1 MTDTPDGD
9 PIETL
14 GDESPEG
21 GGPPTSDGDNP
32 PISDGNNPPISD
44 GGKPAAP
51 DGGDPGMAGDPGA
64 SGDFG
69 GGSDSTSDPRITFYG
84 GKWASTV
91 PIAFFIVW
99 AIFQS
104 GVLGI
109 GDTNGLVIGALL
121 GTILGMFLVRGDWK
135 AYANTIFEGMT
146 QRVAATAIVAWLWAG
161 MFAETLQVGGF
172 VEGLIYA
179 ADALNVGA
187 ATFPAAAFVLCG
199 LLATGIGTGYG
210 ATVAFVTLFFP
221 AGVLIGAN
229 PVLLFAAILSGAV
242 FGDNLAPVSDT
253 TIVSAV
259 TQDADIGGVVASRFK
274 YAIIAAVPA
283 FVAYLIMGSVLSGA
297 SLEGSAALRES
308 ATALGLVHL
317 ISMGV
322 VIATAVAGRHIVEAI
337 SWGLIVA
344 VAFNLAFGLSSVSDI
359 LAFTVTESGTFTSL
373 PFVVVGETAGV
384 GGSLYAGAIGFFP
397 LIVLTL
403 LIVSMAQIMIR
414 GGGFQA
420 IQEFLL
426 DSVATNVRRAE
437 LTMVLGTATI
447 NGMITINTAAE
458 IAIAPYI
465 ARIGEKFNIN
475 GYRRA
480 NILDANT
487 SALGYIFPW
496 AGGVLVGYQVMVG
509 PNGLGAEYGPEM
521 VVNPIDVVP
530 YVFHGWFLVIVFLL
544 AAITGFG
551 REYIPDRPS
560 EEVSRA

>member
-1 MTDTPDGD
+1 MTGPPDDETRDRIDDELPDGE
-9 PIETL
+9 P
-14 GDESPEG
+14 PE
-21 GGPPTSDGDNP
+21 D
-32 PISDGNNPPISD
+32 
-44 GGKPAAP
+44 AP
-51 DGGDPGMAGDPGA
+51 DGATGDPVPVAD
-64 SGDFG
+64 G
-69 GGSDSTSDPRITFYG
+69 GFADESAEPHEPRIAFYG

-91 PIAFFIVW
+91 PIVFFIFW
-99 AIFQS
+99 AIVQS

-109 GDTNGLVIGALL
+109 GDTNGLVIGALV

-135 AYANTIFEGMT
+135 AYADTIFEGMT

-172 VEGLIYA
+172 VGGLIFA

-187 ATFPAAAFVLCG
+187 TTFPAAAFVLCG

-221 AGVLIGAN
+221 AGVLLGAN

-274 YAIIAAVPA
+274 YAILAAVPA
-283 FVAYLIMGSVLSGA
+283 FAAYLIMGSVLSGA
-297 SLEGSAALRES
+297 SLEGAAALRES
-308 ATALGLVHL
+308 ATAPGLVHL

-322 VIATAVAGRHIVEAI
+322 VIATAVAGRHIVEAV

-344 VAFNLAFGLSSVSDI
+344 VAFNLAFGLSSVADI
-359 LAFTVTESGTFTSL
+359 LVFTTTSPTPAAAL
-373 PFVVVGETAGV
+373 PFVRVGETAGV
-384 GGSLYAGAIGFFP
+384 GGSLYSGAIGFFP

-403 LIVSMAQIMIR
+403 LIVAMAQIMIR
-414 GGGFQA
+414 GGGFEA
-420 IQEFLL
+420 ILEFLL
-426 DSVATNVRRAE
+426 DSVATTVRRAE
-437 LTMVLGTATI
+437 LTMVLGTAAI

-465 ARIGEKFNIN
+465 ARLGEKFNIN

-509 PNGLGAEYGPEM
+509 PDGLGEQYGPEM
-521 VVNPIDVVP
+521 VVNPIEVVP

-551 REYIPDRPS
+551 REYIPDRIS

>member
-1 MTDTPDGD
+1 M
-9 PIETL
+9 
-14 GDESPEG
+14 EG
-21 GGPPTSDGDNP
+21 
-32 PISDGNNPPISD
+32 
-44 GGKPAAP
+44 
-51 DGGDPGMAGDPGA
+51 
-64 SGDFG
+64 
-69 GGSDSTSDPRITFYG
+69 PRIEFYG
-84 GKWASTV
+84 GRWASTI
-91 PIAFFIVW
+91 PLLLFILW

-109 GDTNGLVIGALL
+109 GDTNGLVIGALVA
-121 GTILGMFLVRGDWK
+121 TIIGMFFAKGDWK
-135 AYANTIFEGMT
+135 TYANTIFEGMT

-172 VEGLIYA
+172 VDGLIYA

-187 ATFPAAAFVLCG
+187 ATFPAAAFILAG

-210 ATVAFVTLFFP
+210 TTVAFVTLFFP
-221 AGVLIGAN
+221 AGVLLGAS

-259 TQDADIGGVVASRFK
+259 TQDSDIGGVVASRFK
-274 YAIIAAVPA
+274 YAIAAAVPA
-283 FVAYLIMGSVLSGA
+283 FIAFLVMGSIMPGA
-297 SLEGSAALRES
+297 DLQGQAALEG
-308 ATALGLVHL
+308 TAPGLLHL
-317 ISMGV
+317 VSMGI
-322 VIATAVAGRHIVEAI
+322 VIVTAIRGRHIVEAI
-337 SWGLIVA
+337 SWGIIA
-344 VAFNLAFGLSSVSDI
+344 AIAFNLIFGLSTVSDI
-359 LAFTVTESGTFTSL
+359 VAFTVTEPGAFTAL
-373 PFVVVGETAGV
+373 PFVVVGDAAGV
-384 GGSLYAGAIGFFP
+384 GGSLYAGALGFFP

-403 LIVSMAQIMIR
+403 LIVSMARIMIQ

-420 IQEFLL
+420 MQDILL
-426 DSVATNVRRAE
+426 NSVATTVRRAE
-437 LTMVLGTATI
+437 LTMVLGTAAI

-509 PNGLGAEYGPEM
+509 PDGLGAQYGDAM
-521 VVNPIDVVP
+521 IVNPIEVVP
-530 YVFHGWFLVIVFLL
+530 YVFHGWFLLFVFII

-551 REYIPDRPS
+551 REYIADRRS
-560 EEVSRA
+560 EEVARV

>member
-1 MTDTPDGD
+1 MTGPPDDETRDRIDDEPPDGEPPED
-9 PIETL
+9 APDDATGEPVPVAD
-14 GDESPEG
+14 GGFADES
-21 GGPPTSDGDNP
+21 
-32 PISDGNNPPISD
+32 
-44 GGKPAAP
+44 
-51 DGGDPGMAGDPGA
+51 A
-64 SGDFG
+64 STD
-69 GGSDSTSDPRITFYG
+69 DPRISFYG

-91 PIAFFIVW
+91 PIAFFIAW
-99 AIFQS
+99 AIVQS
-104 GVLGI
+104 GVLGV
-109 GDTNGLVIGALL
+109 GDTNGLVIGALV

-135 AYANTIFEGMT
+135 AYADTIFEGMT

-172 VEGLIYA
+172 VEGLIFA

-187 ATFPAAAFVLCG
+187 TTFPAAAFVLCG

-221 AGVLIGAN
+221 AGVLLGAN

-274 YAIIAAVPA
+274 YAILAAVPA
-283 FVAYLIMGSVLSGA
+283 FAAYLVMGSVLSGA
-297 SLEGSAALRES
+297 SLEGAAALRES
-308 ATALGLVHL
+308 ATAAGLIHL
-317 ISMGV
+317 VSMGV
-322 VIATAVAGRHIVEAI
+322 VIATAVAGRHIVEAV

-344 VAFNLAFGLSSVSDI
+344 VAFNLAFGLSSVADI
-359 LAFTVTESGTFTSL
+359 LVFTTTDPTPAAAL
-373 PFVVVGETAGV
+373 PFVRVGETAGV
-384 GGSLYAGAIGFFP
+384 GGSLYSGAVGFFP

-403 LIVSMAQIMIR
+403 LIVAMAQVMIR
-414 GGGFQA
+414 GGGFEA
-420 IQEFLL
+420 ILEFLL
-426 DSVATNVRRAE
+426 DSVATTVRRAE

-465 ARIGEKFNIN
+465 ARLGEKFNIN

-509 PNGLGAEYGPEM
+509 PDGLGEQYGPEM
-521 VVNPIDVVP
+521 VVNPVEVVP

-544 AAITGFG
+544 AAVTGFG
-551 REYIPDRPS
+551 REYIPDRIS